1 MRVKV
6 TMTLDIDPQVWMD
19 TYDVERSEV
28 RNDVNEWAY
37 HLLREAAQDNG
48 VVPEGLRA

>member
-6 TMTLDIDPQVWMD
+6 TMTLDIDPQAWMD
-19 TYDVERSEV
+19 TYDVERHEV
-28 RNDVNEWAY
+28 RADVNEWGY
-37 HLLREAAQDNG
+37 HLLTQAAQDNG

>member
-6 TMTLDIDPQVWMD
+6 TMTLDIDPQAWMD
-19 TYDVERSEV
+19 TYGVERHEV
-28 RNDVNEWAY
+28 RADVNEWGY

-48 VVPEGLRA
+48 VVPEGPRA